1 MSKHGIIGR
10 VTQLARANIKAT
22 IDSAQDPPEVLD
34 QLVRDYTA
42 TIAEA
47 EQAAAQLADNLRI
60 AEADQH
66 EDASVVVQWGKNAA
80 AASQTADE
88 LRATGGA
95 AEADRFDNLARVA
108 LQRQLVAEDDVES
121 IWHTITAQHESIDKL
136 KNGLDQ
142 MQVKLSELMTRRES
156 TPGRRS
162 RTGPRQDGQAPG
174 APRGRQH
181 RQHREDVRSTDI
193 MDPASDAALFG
204 EQVRRETARVRG
216 RPENQAAQSPDQTFA
231 SLGEVPNQAEID
243 ERLQAMK
250 AGRAMAAAKA
260 RAEDQP
266 SRHDHPFR

>member
-34 QLVRDYTA
+34 QFVRDYTA

-47 EQAAAQLADNLRI
+47 EQAAAQLAYNLRI

-66 EDASVVVQWGKNAA
+66 EDAAVVVQWGKNAA

-121 IWHTITAQHESIDKL
+121 IRHTITAQHESIDKL

-142 MQVKLSELMTRRES
+142 MQVKLSELMTRRDS
-156 TPGRRS
+156 TPGQRS
-162 RTGPRQDGQAPG
+162 RTGPRQDGPAPG
-174 APRGRQH
+174 APRGR
-181 RQHREDVRSTDI
+181 RHREDGRSIDI
-193 MDPASDAALFG
+193 MDPASDAALFE
-204 EQVRRETARVRG
+204 EQVRRETAGVRG
-216 RPENQAAQSPDQTFA
+216 RPENQAAPSPDQTFA
-231 SLGEVPNQAEID
+231 SLGELPNQAEID

-266 SRHDHPFR
+266 IRHDHPFR